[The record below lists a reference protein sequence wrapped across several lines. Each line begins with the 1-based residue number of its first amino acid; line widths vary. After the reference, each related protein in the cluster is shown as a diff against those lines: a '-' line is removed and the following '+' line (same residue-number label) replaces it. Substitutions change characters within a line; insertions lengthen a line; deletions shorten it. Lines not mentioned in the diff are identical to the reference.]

1 MGRYFFAVRNHVDFR
16 DHTGQV
22 FPGPKEAIRYAE
34 IMARE
39 LARLQHLHG
48 ASLEVTD
55 EQGNL
60 LSKLAIQPPFAPEQI
75 EGTVWLDASSLIA
88 GVKMLLGVDPKKDY
102 QDNVAKVALR

>member
-22 FPGPKEAIRYAE
+22 FPGSHRYAE

-75 EGTVWLDASSLIA
+75 EGTRRS
-88 GVKMLLGVDPKKDY
+88 
-102 QDNVAKVALR
+102 QTTR

>member
-75 EGTVWLDASSLIA
+75 EGTRRS
-88 GVKMLLGVDPKKDY
+88 
-102 QDNVAKVALR
+102 QTTR

>member
-1 MGRYFFAVRNHVDFR
+1 MGCYFFAVRNHVDFR

-60 LSKLAIQPPFAPEQI
+60 LSKKAIQPPFAPEQI
-75 EGTVWLDASSLIA
+75 DL
-88 GVKMLLGVDPKKDY
+88 KRH
-102 QDNVAKVALR
+102 DNGDGGLALWGRGPFEIPGA